1 MSLLSKGWSYF
12 ICSLLA
18 NPHHEGAAYFMRDI
32 IRDSV
37 ISYNLGPQSQ

>member
-1 MSLLSKGWSYF
+1 MPYKFIKDCF

-18 NPHHEGAAYFMRDI
+18 KPHHEGAAYFMRDI

-37 ISYNLGPQSQ
+37 ISYNLGP